1 MISFIT
7 LGTVLGLSAGL
18 APGPLFALVISE
30 TIQHDVKAGIRVAI
44 APIITDL
51 PIIGATLFLASRLGQ
66 SQQILGIISLA
77 GGCLLLYMGYQGIK
91 TSAIKL
97 DLQPGQAR
105 SLGKGILVNVLSP
118 HPYLFWLSVGAP
130 INTRALEQGVTTVV
144 IFLGTFY
151 LLLVGSKVILAIL
164 VAKSKTLLCS
174 KQYLYI
180 MRGLGLVLT
189 TLAFTLFYDGMVLLR
204 LVQ

>member
-7 LGTVLGLSAGL
+7 LATVLGLSAGL
-18 APGPLFALVISE
+18 APGPLFTLVISE
-30 TIQHDVKAGIRVAI
+30 TLQHDVKAGIRVAI

-51 PIIGATLFLASRLGQ
+51 PIIGATLFLASRLGE
-66 SQQILGIISLA
+66 SQQILGIISLT

-91 TSAIKL
+91 TSAVKL
-97 DLQPGQAR
+97 DLKPGRAQ
-105 SLGKGILVNVLSP
+105 SLGKGILVNALSP

-130 INTRALEQGVTTVV
+130 INTRALEQGVATVI
-144 IFLGTFY
+144 IFLSTFY
-151 LLLVGSKVILAIL
+151 LLLVGSKVTLAIL
-164 VAKSKTLLCS
+164 VAKSKTLLCG

-180 MRGLGLVLT
+180 MRSLGLVLT
-189 TLAFTLFYDGMVLLR
+189 ALAFTLFYDGMVLLR

>member
-18 APGPLFALVISE
+18 APGPLFTLVISE
-30 TIQHDVKAGIRVAI
+30 TLQHDVKAGIRVAI

-51 PIIGATLFLASRLGQ
+51 PIIGATLFLADRLGQ
-66 SQQILGIISLA
+66 SSQILGIISLA
-77 GGCLLLYMGYQGIK
+77 GGCLLLYMGYQGIR
-91 TSAIKL
+91 TSPVNL
-97 DLQPGQAR
+97 DLQPDQAR
-105 SLGKGILVNVLSP
+105 SLRKGMLVNALSP
-118 HPYLFWLSVGAP
+118 HPYLFWLTVGAP
-130 INTRALEQGVTTVV
+130 INIRALEHGVATVV
-144 IFLGTFY
+144 IFISTFY
-151 LLLVGSKVILAIL
+151 LLLVGSKVILAAL

-180 MRGLGLVLT
+180 MRSLGLVLT
-189 TLAFTLFYDGMVLLR
+189 ALAFTLFYDGMVLLQ